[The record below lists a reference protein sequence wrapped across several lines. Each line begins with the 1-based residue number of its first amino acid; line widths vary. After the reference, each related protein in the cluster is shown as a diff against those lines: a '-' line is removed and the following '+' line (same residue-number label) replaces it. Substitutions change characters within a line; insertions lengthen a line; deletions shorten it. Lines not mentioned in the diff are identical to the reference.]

1 MRHVLLVVVLT
12 MAFNLWGQGSRA
24 QEMREGDAASKAEIQ
39 RVIEA
44 QIDAFKKDDGET
56 AFGFAT
62 DSIRALFGTPERFL
76 NMVRTSYG
84 QIYRPR
90 SVEFRRL
97 LIVRGEPIQEVFFVG
112 LDLTTMLA
120 LYRMERQAD
129 GSWRINGVLV
139 ADTAEQAT

>member
-1 MRHVLLVVVLT
+1 MRHALLLVVFAIAIGGT
-12 MAFNLWGQGSRA
+12 ASFA
-24 QEMREGDAASKAEIQ
+24 QDMREGDDDTKAAIKQ
-39 RVIEA
+39 VIEA
-44 QIDAFKKDDGET
+44 QIEAFQKDDGEM

-62 DSIRALFGTPERFL
+62 ENIRTLFGTPERFL
-76 NMVRTSYG
+76 TMVRTSYG

-120 LYRMERQAD
+120 LYRMEQQPD

-139 ADTAEQAT
+139 ANTSEQAT